1 MAFNVLIVDDS
12 SSMRAVIK
20 KIIRLSG
27 FNVSEYWEAADGAEA
42 LEMMNRHW
50 VDLVLSDINM
60 PKMNGIEMIAA
71 MKKNDLIASVPVV
84 MVSTERNEEKVA
96 KCLELGASGY
106 IKKPFRPEQLR
117 DKMITIFGEPE
128 IDERENEGIFEGC
141 DF

>member
-128 IDERENEGIFEGC
+128 IDERENEGIFKGC